1 MGMVLWCGWSC
12 YIEMKHMTCVNH
24 KEAEQVCINPE
35 CKATCSYICFE
46 GTDACRNEHEACSL
60 AFLAFLAR
68 KSHKIIAKAHDIH
81 IEKLINFHQNAK
93 KTIDSLSTFL
103 ESYHLLTSVKQI
115 LDPHGLLEPKQKITI
130 STFLN
135 SNMKNETEVSLSGL

>member
-1 MGMVLWCGWSC
+1 
-12 YIEMKHMTCVNH
+12 MTCVNH

-46 GTDACRNEHEACSL
+46 GGDTCRNEHESCSL
-60 AFLAFLAR
+60 AFLSFLLR
-68 KSHKIIAKAHDIH
+68 KSNKVIGKAHDIQ
-81 IEKLINFHQNAK
+81 IEKLINFHAHAK
-93 KTIDSLSTFL
+93 KTIDSLSVFL

-130 STFLN
+130 NSFLN
-135 SNMKNETEVSLSGL
+135 SSLKSETEVSLGGL